1 MPEMT
6 YEKILYT
13 LEAGVARIS
22 MNDPATRNAGSA
34 QMGEE
39 LFDAM
44 NRASFEARA
53 VVLTGEGKAFCS
65 GANLGDAG
73 DMLAD
78 PRRDVGTLLDRHF
91 NPVIIAMRDMEQP
104 VVTAVR
110 GAAAGVGAGLAM
122 AGDLILCGE
131 SGFFLQAFRHVGLV
145 PDGGSSWLLTRAV
158 GRVRAMEMMLLGERL
173 PAAKALEW
181 GLVNRVV
188 PDEDLDSAALA
199 LAGELARGPWSLRR
213 IKQVAWAAT
222 DSTLEQALT
231 NERLG
236 QRDASRTEDF
246 VEGVTAF
253 AEKREPA
260 FKGR

>member
-1 MPEMT
+1 MT
-6 YEKILYT
+6 YEKVLYR
-13 LEAGVARIS
+13 LENGVARIS

-39 LFDAM
+39 LFDAVS
-44 NRASFEARA
+44 RAAFEARA
-53 VVLTGEGKAFCS
+53 VLLTGEGKAFCS
-65 GANLGDAG
+65 GANLGDAQ
-73 DMLAD
+73 DMLDD

-104 VVTAVR
+104 VITAVR

-122 AGDLILCGE
+122 AGDLVVCGE

-145 PDGGSSWLLTRAV
+145 PDGGSSWLLARAV

-188 PDEDLDSAALA
+188 SDEAVETVATALA
-199 LAGELARGPWSLRR
+199 AELAQGPWSLRR

-222 DSTLEQALT
+222 DCTLEQALT

-253 AEKREPA
+253 SEKRSPV